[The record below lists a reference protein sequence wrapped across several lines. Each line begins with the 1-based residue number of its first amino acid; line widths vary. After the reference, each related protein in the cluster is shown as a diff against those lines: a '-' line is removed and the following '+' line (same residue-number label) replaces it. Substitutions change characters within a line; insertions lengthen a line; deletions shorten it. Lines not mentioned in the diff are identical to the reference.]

1 MACLCTVHA
10 VFPPP
15 VKPHIHTLV
24 HPPKCARV
32 RTYGDTLFR
41 STSKDRK
48 GGKLSFRVPTLAER
62 RLVLKSVCTV
72 LSYICFSSSSNMRCC
87 ILKFLLSRI
96 FYSLEDPFR
105 REYSSVYF
113 VCFVPFKCKPY
124 QPIHPQNFSEYA
136 NAGIAISVGSR
147 AHSMSCRRF
156 LSQVVTDRRGE
167 TRKNR
172 SATIYTSILIL
183 CTCAHVLRIAPY
195 VLRALCDLSL
205 PKCMDRS

>member
-1 MACLCTVHA
+1 MMCAAGLYIFLAYLNFFWVE
-10 VFPPP
+10 FS
-15 VKPHIHTLV
+15 IHL
-24 HPPKCARV
+24 
-32 RTYGDTLFR
+32 
-41 STSKDRK
+41 
-48 GGKLSFRVPTLAER
+48 
-62 RLVLKSVCTV
+62 
-72 LSYICFSSSSNMRCC
+72 
-87 ILKFLLSRI
+87 RI
-96 FYSLEDPFR
+96 PFR

-205 PKCMDRS
+205 PKCMDRSWIVLVSHSFFILPFPSSSAICPCWQNL